1 MELMDR
7 DCDERPPMKQWD
19 VGILSL
25 LVRRL
30 IDWSRY
36 FLFVCEKIDA
46 FRSKNKNEM
55 NGTSL
60 STYILCSYSPSLYIS
75 YSSYGFIE

>member
-19 VGILSL
+19 VGILPL

-30 IDWSRY
+30 VGR
-36 FLFVCEKIDA
+36 
-46 FRSKNKNEM
+46 
-55 NGTSL
+55 GTFYLYVKKLTHSVVKTKMKRMEHL
-60 STYILCSYSPSLYIS
+60 YLYIF
-75 YSSYGFIE
+75 YTHILQVCIFPIRRTVL

>member
-36 FLFVCEKIDA
+36 FLFVCEKVDA

-55 NGTSL
+55 NGTSH
-60 STYILCSYSPSLYIS
+60 LYI
-75 YSSYGFIE
+75 YYAHILQVCIFPIRRTVL